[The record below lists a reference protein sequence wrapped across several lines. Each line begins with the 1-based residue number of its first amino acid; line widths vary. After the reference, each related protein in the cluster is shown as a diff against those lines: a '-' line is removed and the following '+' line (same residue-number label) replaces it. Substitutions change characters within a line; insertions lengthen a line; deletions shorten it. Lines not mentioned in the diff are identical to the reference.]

1 MSTINNGL
9 AKVMIGAIAS
19 DGGMSTT
26 LARLGDIKE
35 GSFKVNHAE
44 GDKTEFKVE
53 EHDDPIFIRQKKGTL
68 AFEFEIHNPDAA
80 TFKQVWGGTV
90 DATTGKYTPPETL
103 APLEL
108 SFQAVPELGHGFDV
122 PKAQFVGRFS
132 DAMGKDSLLG
142 LIVTVTVLKPD
153 KSGIPSFD
161 MPKYPLATTP

>member
-9 AKVMIGAIAS
+9 AQVMIGAIAS
-19 DGGMSTT
+19 DGGMGTT
-26 LARLGDIKE
+26 LSRLGDIKE

-80 TFKQVWGGTV
+80 TFKQIWDGTV
-90 DATTGKYTPPETL
+90 DATTGKYTPPEVL
-103 APLEL
+103 VPREL
-108 SFQAVPELGHGFDV
+108 SFKAIPEQGYGFDV
-122 PKAQFVGRFS
+122 VRAQVVGRFS

-142 LIVTVTVLKPD
+142 VIVTVTVLKAT
-153 KSGIPSFD
+153 KEGIANFE
-161 MPKYPLATTP
+161 MPKYPLTTTP